1 MANNGEKSDNL
12 TARQRRMIAAML
24 ASKNIGEACET
35 VQVGRSTLTRWLN
48 DDRFINALRKA
59 QGEAITHAGSQLIA
73 AQETA
78 INTLIKLAKDA
89 RNEGVKRA
97 AANDLLAYSLKFRDQ
112 VDIEERI
119 EKLEKAVLNGSK

>member
-59 QGEAITHAGSQLIA
+59 QGEAITHAGSRLIA
-73 AQETA
+73 AQEAA
-78 INTLIKLAKDA
+78 INTLIELADQAK
-89 RNEGVKRA
+89 NEGVKRA
-97 AANDLLAYSLKFRDQ
+97 AANDLLAYSLKFRDL

-119 EKLEKAVLNGSK
+119 DRLEKAVLNGK

>member
-1 MANNGEKSDNL
+1 MANNGEKSDKL
-12 TARQRRMIAAML
+12 TARQRRMIAVML
-24 ASKNIGEACET
+24 TSKNIGEACET
-35 VQVGRSTLTRWLN
+35 VQVGRSTLTRWL
-48 DDRFINALRKA
+48 DQEHFINALRKA

-73 AQETA
+73 SQETA

-119 EKLEKAVLNGSK
+119 EKLEKAVLNGNK